1 MKKKYNT
8 HAERQK
14 AYRLRKGQKARTI
27 LKGIVVSHP
36 HREIA
41 AFGLLVS
48 WNVRLP
54 NGNYVNLAANNEQ
67 DVDLVEQ
74 FFKESRI
81 PREPFK
87 ARWKEIL

>member
-1 MKKKYNT
+1 MKKKYKT
-8 HAERQK
+8 PAERQK

-27 LKGIVVSHP
+27 LKGIVVSRP

-41 AFGLLVS
+41 TFGLLTS

-54 NGNYVNLAANNEQ
+54 NDSYVNVSAHGKQ
-67 DVDLVEQ
+67 DADLVEQ

-81 PREPFK
+81 PREPFR
-87 ARWKEIL
+87 ARWKGIL